1 MSDYA
6 GARHQIFMIS
16 SRNADLKGRGA
27 LEALPRAPA
36 VWIAKLSLFRRIAF
50 PEGMRLGLPPAPAL
64 HG

>member
-16 SRNADLKGRGA
+16 SRDVDLKGRGA

-36 VWIAKLSLFRRIAF
+36 VRIAKLLLIA
-50 PEGMRLGLPPAPAL
+50 GSSGGVAPAASMAD
-64 HG
+64 